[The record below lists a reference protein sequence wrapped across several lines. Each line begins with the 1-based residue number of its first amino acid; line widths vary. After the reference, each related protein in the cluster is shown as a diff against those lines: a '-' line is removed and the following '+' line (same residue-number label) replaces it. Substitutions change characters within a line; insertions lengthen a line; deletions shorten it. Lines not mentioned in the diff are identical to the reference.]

1 MELTDYE
8 RKLAFH
14 SLMLKACRKRQ
25 SVRNI
30 KRRVEAGTYTTDD
43 EIEIEKRIHLREI
56 QATKAEILAK
66 KMIKGIEHL
75 IDSESNDR

>member
-8 RKLAFH
+8 RKLAYH

-25 SVRNI
+25 QIRNI
-30 KRRVEAGTYTTDD
+30 QRRVAEGTYTTDD

-56 QATKAEILAK
+56 NATKAEILAK

-75 IDSESNDR
+75 IEEPIL